1 MFSKIEVDPAK
12 RSGPRAKLGF
22 SIAVRMTGWYALTS
36 FAMVFVAT
44 GLLYW
49 VLSASLYEE
58 DVRDLA
64 DNLNNARLLFGGL
77 SQSLHPPSFDERP
90 GWAPA
95 HQPEIYLRVLDQNGR
110 VIVET
115 PHMSDELSPPG
126 KAELAAIRSPE
137 GEKRDLVDTAGQPF
151 LSLIVPIAAQNTSD
165 VPAYMQVAMDREHDE
180 ELLSRYRARLWIVL
194 TTSLFFCSV
203 GGYLVARSGMRP
215 IENIGRT
222 AERIRSTTLHERI
235 ELGGLPSE
243 ISGLASTFNAM
254 LDRLE
259 DSFERVSHFSDDVA
273 HELRTPVNNLRG
285 EIEVALCRSRSGENY
300 RDILGSCLEECE
312 RISRLIQSLLFL
324 ARIENA
330 ADQLQ
335 IEIIHLKHELEKVLE
350 FYGVMAADAGIALE
364 LLCDEARAMAVDR
377 TLFQQ
382 VIGNLVSNAIAHTSI
397 GGKVQISVSGDP
409 NSLVI
414 LVTDTGCGIAP
425 EHLPRIFDRFYRADR
440 VRSGASHHLGLGLAV
455 VKSIVSRHG
464 GRLEVDSVVGHGT
477 SVRITLP
484 ITA

>member
-1 MFSKIEVDPAK
+1 
-12 RSGPRAKLGF
+12 
-22 SIAVRMTGWYALTS
+22 
-36 FAMVFVAT
+36 
-44 GLLYW
+44 
-49 VLSASLYEE
+49 
-58 DVRDLA
+58 
-64 DNLNNARLLFGGL
+64 
-77 SQSLHPPSFDERP
+77 
-90 GWAPA
+90 
-95 HQPEIYLRVLDQNGR
+95 
-110 VIVET
+110 
-115 PHMSDELSPPG
+115 
-126 KAELAAIRSPE
+126 
-137 GEKRDLVDTAGQPF
+137 
-151 LSLIVPIAAQNTSD
+151 
-165 VPAYMQVAMDREHDE
+165 
-180 ELLSRYRARLWIVL
+180 
-194 TTSLFFCSV
+194 
-203 GGYLVARSGMRP
+203 MRP

-235 ELGGLPSE
+235 ELGELPSE

-285 EIEVALCRSRSGENY
+285 EIEVALSRSRSEENY

-335 IEIIHLKHELEKVLE
+335 IETIHLRQELEKVIE

-364 LLCDEARAMAVDR
+364 LLCDEARVAAVDR

-397 GGKVQISVSGDP
+397 GGKVQISVSGDQH
-409 NSLVI
+409 NVVI
-414 LVTDTGCGIAP
+414 SVTDTGCGIAP
-425 EHLPRIFDRFYRADR
+425 EHLPRIVDRFYRADR
-440 VRSGASHHLGLGLAV
+440 ARSNASHHLGLGLAL

-464 GRLEVDSVVGHGT
+464 GRLEVDSVVGRGT
-477 SVRITLP
+477 AVRIALP
-484 ITA
+484 TTA